1 MLLHNGR
8 NEQRDPVTANNREWE
23 GPWYHWSRTLFFVI
37 ETLGKVDRI
46 VKDPKGSS
54 FVLKI
59 RAVPS
64 FKDPKVLIGKSY
76 STLPFGEEMHRIQ
89 TR

>member
-8 NEQRDPVTANNREWE
+8 NEQRDPVTANNQEWE

-37 ETLGKVDRI
+37 ETLRKVDRI

-54 FVLKI
+54 LFSKLELFLLSKI
-59 RAVPS
+59 LR
-64 FKDPKVLIGKSY
+64 Y
-76 STLPFGEEMHRIQ
+76 
-89 TR
+89 